1 MISNTL
7 SKHTITALVQDKP
20 GVLNR
25 ISSMFRRRGFNIS
38 SLAVGQSESETLS
51 RMTFVVDGDDKVVE
65 QVTKHLH
72 KLIDVIKV
80 TDISEENVISRELAL
95 IKVKAGAEH
104 RDQVMQISSMFRA
117 NIIDVS
123 KDFLLVEA
131 TGDENK
137 INSLINLL
145 RDIGISEVMRTGS
158 VAMNRPSNKR
168 GKKIKQS
175 ILATPKW
182 DQAASVKKTK

>member
-1 MISNTL
+1 MIQNAL

-38 SLAVGQSESETLS
+38 SLAVGQSESENLS

-72 KLIDVIKV
+72 KLIDVMKV
-80 TDISEENVISRELAL
+80 VDISEENIISRELAL
-95 IKVKAGAEH
+95 IKVKAGADN
-104 RDQVMQISSMFRA
+104 RDQVMQIASMFRA

-123 KDFLLVEA
+123 KEFLLVEA

-145 RDIGISEVMRTGS
+145 GDIGVSEVMRTGS
-158 VAMNRPSNKR
+158 VAMNRTSNR
-168 GKKIKQS
+168 NGKKSKQS
-175 ILATPKW
+175 KLLNRKW
-182 DQAASVKKTK
+182 EEAASV